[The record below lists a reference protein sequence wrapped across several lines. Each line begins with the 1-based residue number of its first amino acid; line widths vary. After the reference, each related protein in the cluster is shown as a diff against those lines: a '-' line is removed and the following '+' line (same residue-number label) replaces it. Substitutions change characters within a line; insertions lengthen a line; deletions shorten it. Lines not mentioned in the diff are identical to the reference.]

1 MILQIVLMLYHCR
14 RLSVIFP
21 TREPNIPT
29 YNLPN
34 TGKNK
39 DGSASGKCGL
49 VVAFFL
55 CLSGEF
61 N

>member
-1 MILQIVLMLYHCR
+1 MLYHCR

>member
-1 MILQIVLMLYHCR
+1 MILQIVLMLYH
-14 RLSVIFP
+14 SVIFP

-39 DGSASGKCGL
+39 DGSASGKCRL